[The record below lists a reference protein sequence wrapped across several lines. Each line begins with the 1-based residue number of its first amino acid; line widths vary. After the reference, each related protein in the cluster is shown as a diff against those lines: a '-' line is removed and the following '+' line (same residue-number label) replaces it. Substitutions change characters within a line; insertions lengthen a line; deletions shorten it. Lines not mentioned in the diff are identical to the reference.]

1 MSHQLDI
8 NQCTCTLCRDVA
20 RQDALNQQFSIDLML
35 HRSSQS
41 SLGPTDWSKPLG
53 PRPRPNRNVGP
64 VQSRPRL
71 SIPARNF
78 GKILLPPPS
87 RCGLSSYS
95 SGLVTA
101 SFLPFRPSS
110 LPSNEYTCIDVLPS
124 SVALW

>member
-53 PRPRPNRNVGP
+53 P
-64 VQSRPRL
+64 RPRL

-124 SVALW
+124 